1 MLSDKTN
8 MYWLIELTTTTVE
21 ESQRSMEL
29 VMEMNAK
36 GKMRL
41 RCVALK
47 ENDRLIGA
55 VGCEIAAKT
64 PIGIIIDPMA
74 WFIMPEYQNKGYIT
88 EAVRRVM
95 EHEFLEEGCIR
106 IVTAGFKD
114 NIPTQKVMEKVGFR
128 KEAEKI
134 KARWYDGQMRDRVEY
149 AINRDEFM
157 QGYSAK

>member
-1 MLSDKTN
+1 
-8 MYWLIELTTTTVE
+8 MYWLIELTTNSFE
-21 ESQRSMEL
+21 ESQKSMEF

-36 GKMRL
+36 EKMRL

-47 ENDRLIGA
+47 ENDKLIGA
-55 VGCEIAAKT
+55 VGCEIAGKT
-64 PIGIIIDPMA
+64 PIGHIIDPMA

-88 EAVRRVM
+88 EAVKRVM
-95 EHEFLEEGCIR
+95 EYEFLEENCIR

-114 NIPTQKVMEKVGFR
+114 NIQTLRVMEKVGFR

-157 QGYSAK
+157 QMYSEK